1 MLLYHIVRDCVFE
14 RHVSGQ
20 CLINFYNT
28 RKIITMKKIGFDNE
42 KYLKEQTEE
51 ILRRAERFQNKLYLE
66 FGGKLAYDYHAARIL
81 PGFDPNVKMKLLQR
95 LKDKI
100 DVVICIYAGDIE
112 RKKIRADFGI
122 AYDADTLRIID
133 TLREWDINVTSVV
146 VTRYDDHPSVNAFIR
161 KLERRGMRVYTHR
174 AIKGYPTDVDLIAS
188 DEGYGANEYIESDK
202 PIVIVTGP
210 GPSSGKMATCLSQ
223 VYHENKRGVA
233 AGYAKFE
240 TFPVWNLS
248 LNHPVNIAYEAA
260 TADIGDVNMLDPFHM
275 EHTGQ
280 SAVNYNRDIEIFPVV
295 RRICERIMGE
305 GKAYKSPTDMGVN
318 KVGFAISNDDVVCE
332 AAKQEVIRRYFRYRC
347 EYAIGGAD
355 AKTIERIKLL
365 MDNLSLKEE
374 DRAVVEPA
382 RAAAAAASQTPGK
395 GNDGFFCGAAI
406 QLPNGKIVT
415 GKNSPLMHSVSS
427 CVLNALKELAR
438 LPDELPL
445 IAPAVIDAATNMK
458 KKVLKCKRFSFDLDE
473 TLIALSVSTAGNPT
487 AQLAVKQLC
496 KLNGCEMHIS
506 HLPTPGDEAGLR
518 KLGINL
524 TCDAKFASRDLFVD

>member
-1 MLLYHIVRDCVFE
+1 M
-14 RHVSGQ
+14 
-20 CLINFYNT
+20 
-28 RKIITMKKIGFDNE
+28 KIGFDNE
-42 KYLKEQTEE
+42 KYLKEQSEE

-81 PGFDPNVKMKLLQR
+81 PGFDPNVKLKLLQR

-133 TLREWDINVTSVV
+133 NLREWDIPVKSVV

-161 KLERRGMRVYTHR
+161 KLERRGVRVYTHR
-174 AIKGYPTDVDLIAS
+174 AIKGYPTDVDRIAS

-202 PIVIVTGP
+202 PIVIMTGP

-223 VYHENKRGVA
+223 VYHENKRGIA

-240 TFPVWNLS
+240 TFPVWNLPLS
-248 LNHPVNIAYEAA
+248 HPVNIAYEAA
-260 TADIGDVNMLDPFHM
+260 TADIGDVNMLDPFHI
-275 EHTGQ
+275 ENNGV

-305 GKAYKSPTDMGVN
+305 NQVYKSPTEMGVN
-318 KVGFAISNDDVVCE
+318 KVGFAISDDAVVCE
-332 AAKQEVIRRYFRYRC
+332 AAKQEVIRRYFRYKC

-355 AKTIERIKLL
+355 AKTIDRIQLL
-365 MDNLSLKEE
+365 MDNLALKEE
-374 DRAVVEPA
+374 DRCVVEPA
-382 RAAAAAASQTPGK
+382 RAAAAAASNQPGK

-406 QLPNGKIVT
+406 ELPDGTIVT

-427 CVLNALKELAR
+427 CVLNALKRMAQI
-438 LPDELPL
+438 PDDLLL
-445 IAPAVIDAATNMK
+445 IAPEIIDSVTQMK
-458 KKVLKCKRFSFDLDE
+458 RDVLNCRRFSFDLDE
-473 TLIALSVSTAGNPT
+473 MLIALSVSCTGNPT
-487 AQLAVKQLC
+487 AQLAAAQLC
-496 KLNGCEMHIS
+496 KLKGCEMHIS
-506 HLPTPGDEAGLR
+506 HMPTPGDEAGLR

-524 TCDAKFASRDLFVD
+524 TCDPKFASRDLFID